1 MTQVIQIDNTT
12 PLYRVVYEN
21 LLRRFE
27 QSEGDDI
34 LLPSRQLL
42 AKEFKVGESTVM
54 RAIAL
59 LKKEGRV
66 YACQGKGTYLCQPLI
81 PVEISH
87 VAFVT
92 AMLDANILPYS
103 QAISETLDRKRY
115 SLSICS
121 THADLEKYKHLV
133 EHIVPLRFDG
143 IIMMCISENL
153 CRIDYSSLLKS
164 RIPVVIRGYPIS
176 GLNCDR
182 VDHTRQDSAEKI
194 VKYILDHNLKDIG
207 VLLDTSNKS
216 DNEEFIATIRH
227 ELKSTGLSLP
237 DERIF
242 CIDCPHRHGIH
253 PDPHIDSREQMT
265 QMLSNGFQCETLIC
279 GYDLTAVGA
288 IQAILNAGIR
298 IPEDMKVI
306 SGMRSNTNKSVPMKI
321 TTVDTNP
328 SQQAALAAKL
338 LARRIE
344 GYNGPLE
351 VHYVPGTLIEGDT
364 T

>member
-1 MTQVIQIDNTT
+1 M
-12 PLYRVVYEN
+12 YEN
-21 LLRRFE
+21 LLRRLKE
-27 QSEGDDI
+27 SGEDNV

-42 AKEFKVGESTVM
+42 SKELKVGESTVM

-66 YACQGKGTYLCQPLI
+66 YGCQGKGTYLCQALV

-87 VAFVT
+87 IAFVT

-103 QAISETLDRKRY
+103 QTISETLDHKRY

-121 THADLEKYKHLV
+121 THADLEKYKHLI

-143 IIMMCISENL
+143 IIMMCVAEDL
-153 CRIDYSSLLKS
+153 CRIDYSALLKS
-164 RIPVVIRGYPIS
+164 RIPVVIRGNPIS

-182 VDHTRQDSAEKI
+182 VDHTRQDSAEKVI
-194 VKYILDHNLKDIG
+194 KYVLDHNLKDIG
-207 VLLDTSNKS
+207 VLLATSVKS
-216 DNEEFIATIRH
+216 DDEEFITTICH
-227 ELKSTGLSLP
+227 ELKLTGLSLP

-242 CIDCPHRHGIH
+242 CIESPHGHGIH
-253 PDPHIDSREQMT
+253 PDPHIDSREQMA
-265 QMLSNGFQCETLIC
+265 QMLSNGFRCETLIC
-279 GYDLTAVGA
+279 GDDHTAVGA

-306 SGMRSNTNKSVPMKI
+306 SGMRSNTNKSVSMKI

-328 SQQAALAAKL
+328 SQQAALATKL
-338 LARRIE
+338 LTRRME
-344 GYNGPLE
+344 GYHGPLE
-351 VHYVPGTLIEGDT
+351 VHYVTGTLIEGET